1 MCIRGGGNL
10 DDQRTLKEPRREA
23 ALERDL
29 PICDAHHHLWE
40 YPGSVYL
47 GKGLI
52 EDIGGHNIVQTVVV
66 EAWPRNL
73 RTGGIMLEP
82 AEETALAVA
91 ESNSNPGR
99 TRIAGGIVG
108 YADLMV
114 GAAVEKVI
122 ESHVIAGQGRFRGIR
137 PAPGSV
143 LTDKRFLEGYAVLD
157 KYSLVVDVSVHSQQL
172 PELLD
177 LAARYPET
185 PIIINHLGLLPMMR
199 PNQTPP
205 GETSGYDIEPWK
217 KVIAKIAGC
226 ETLYM
231 KLGGLGMDL
240 ASAGWKKPTSP
251 DSAELAQI
259 MKPWYLYCI
268 EKFGVDRCM
277 LESNFPVDK
286 KAFSYNAH
294 WNAAKRVTKD
304 LLPAERN
311 SLFYA
316 TAAKAY
322 RLQ

>member
-1 MCIRGGGNL
+1 MPERSATL
-10 DDQRTLKEPRREA
+10 DDQTCQKEPRAEA

-40 YPGSVYL
+40 YPGNVYL
-47 GKGLI
+47 GKDLL
-52 EDIGGHNIVQTVVV
+52 EDIGGHNVVQTVVV

-73 RTGGIMLEP
+73 RTGGTMVEP

-108 YADLMV
+108 YADLMA
-114 GAAVEKVI
+114 GGAVEEVI
-122 ESHVIAGQGRFRGIR
+122 ESHLIAGQGRFRGIR
-137 PAPGSV
+137 SAPGCV

-157 KYSLVVDVSVHSQQL
+157 KYNLVVDVAVHSQHL
-172 PELLD
+172 PELLG
-177 LAARYPET
+177 LAAKFPET
-185 PIIINHLGLLPMMR
+185 PIIINHLALLPMR
-199 PNQTPP
+199 QPDQNPP
-205 GETSGYDIEPWK
+205 GETSGYDIESWK
-217 KVIAKIAGC
+217 KVIAEIAGC

-240 ASAGWKKPTSP
+240 ASAGWKKPTNP

-268 EKFGVDRCM
+268 EKFGADRCM

-286 KAFSYNAH
+286 KAFSYNVH
-294 WNAAKRVTKD
+294 WNAAKRLTKD
-304 LLPAERN
+304 LSAAERN

-316 TAAKAY
+316 TAAKVY